1 MNLGDN
7 LTKIAGRC
15 LRRCFDGVLLENLA
29 RKLDKFG
36 MVVARSHIVLIC
48 QNFGEQWKFLISGM
62 SWTDSEDNNWWGL
75 LGRSA
80 GPVSGGW
87 LHRCCGYNLSRRNL
101 HIDFDHFLLDGS
113 WVRICCQ
120 LWGFFLA
127 NWIKKRLDYRLRWR
141 KSVVATMVA
150 TVEHWTLL
158 QLQWTV
164 YDCGAFT
171 LFSATLCVIWI
182 GKTQR
187 GAYAVEEYKTLRGA
201 VQQLVIWAGFF
212 TPTCSGS
219 LAWRS
224 DYEAVPNKPGY
235 TKATWFNFFEC
246 PHIDLAGTVSRGF
259 VQAKTFPI
267 IFA

>member
-15 LRRCFDGVLLENLA
+15 LRRCFGGVLLENLA

-80 GPVSGGW
+80 APVSGGW
-87 LHRCCGYNLSRRNL
+87 LHRGCGYNLSRRNL

-120 LWGFFLA
+120 LWGFFWLIELRSG
-127 NWIKKRLDYRLRWR
+127 WITACGEGRASWRRWWR
-141 KSVVATMVA
+141 
-150 TVEHWTLL
+150 
-158 QLQWTV
+158 QWNIGPYCSCNEPFMIAV
-164 YDCGAFT
+164 HSRSFP
-171 LFSATLCVIWI
+171 LLCVLF
-182 GKTQR
+182 K
-187 GAYAVEEYKTLRGA
+187 
-201 VQQLVIWAGFF
+201 
-212 TPTCSGS
+212 
-219 LAWRS
+219 
-224 DYEAVPNKPGY
+224 
-235 TKATWFNFFEC
+235 
-246 PHIDLAGTVSRGF
+246 
-259 VQAKTFPI
+259 
-267 IFA
+267 

>member
-1 MNLGDN
+1 MNSEN
-7 LTKIAGRC
+7 SWFQAWFEPILTIVTGEAYWEDPRGLCPADGCIGAAVIISAEEIFILILITFSLMGR
-15 LRRCFDGVLLENLA
+15 GLEFA
-29 RKLDKFG
+29 
-36 MVVARSHIVLIC
+36 
-48 QNFGEQWKFLISGM
+48 
-62 SWTDSEDNNWWGL
+62 
-75 LGRSA
+75 
-80 GPVSGGW
+80 VS
-87 LHRCCGYNLSRRNL
+87 CE
-101 HIDFDHFLLDGS
+101 
-113 WVRICCQ
+113 V
-120 LWGFFLA
+120 FFLA

-182 GKTQR
+182 GKTRR
-187 GAYAVEEYKTLRGA
+187 GAYAAEEYKTMRGA

-246 PHIDLAGTVSRGF
+246 LHIDLAGTVPRGF
-259 VQAKTFPI
+259 VQAKRFPI